1 MEVVLRT
8 PDTLSGDER
17 DAWAAFQNG
26 DAALA
31 SPYFSPAFMGAMA
44 QVRRDVRVI
53 CVRDE
58 HGPAAFLP
66 LHANGFGH
74 ARPLGGPL
82 GDLHGLIARPGC
94 EINLV
99 DLLRRSGVGVY
110 DFHGALGS
118 QRAFKASALTTD
130 GSWVIDLSQGFDAFV
145 ETRSAVEPKAFRN
158 IRSRRRKIDEEG
170 AVFRL
175 QDTRPGVFQ
184 AALNWKSAQYR
195 ASHHFDVFSVDWTR
209 NLLFDLIEKPQ
220 DGCAGLMSSLEI
232 GGELAAVHVG
242 MRSAGVLHYW
252 FPVYDPKFAKFGPG
266 LALLMEICQAVSADG
281 VTEVHLGPGAYDFK
295 AHLSS
300 WQMPLLSGY
309 AGAGF
314 PALVRGAAAAIERGA
329 EHLPLGRAS
338 HWPGKAFRRIDAM
351 TSFRAA

>member
-1 MEVVLRT
+1 MQVVLRT
-8 PDTLSGDER
+8 PEMLSGDER
-17 DAWAAFQNG
+17 AAWAAFQNG

-31 SPYFSPAFMGAMA
+31 SPYFSASFMDAVA
-44 QVRRDVRVI
+44 RVRRDVRVI
-53 CVRDE
+53 CAHDAQ
-58 HGPAAFLP
+58 GPAAFLP
-66 LHANGFGH
+66 LHASGFGH

-82 GDLHGLIARPGC
+82 GDHHGLIARPGC
-94 EINLV
+94 EIDLV
-99 DLLRRSGVGVY
+99 DLLRRSGVGVF

-118 QRAFKASALTTD
+118 QAAFKSHALTTD
-130 GSWVIDLSQGFDAFV
+130 GSWVIDLSQGYDAFV

-158 IRSRRRKIDEEG
+158 IRSRRRKIDEAG

-175 QDTRPGVFQ
+175 KDTRPGVFEN
-184 AALNWKSAQYR
+184 ALGWKSEQYR
-195 ASHHFDVFSVDWTR
+195 VSHHFDVFSVDWTR
-209 NLLFDLIEKPQ
+209 NLLSDLIENPQ
-220 DGCAGLMSSLEI
+220 HGCAGLMSSLEI
-232 GGELAAVHVG
+232 DGELAAVHVG
-242 MRSAGVLHYW
+242 MRSGSVLHYW

-281 VTEVHLGPGAYDFK
+281 VTEVHLGPGVYDFK

-300 WQMPLLSGY
+300 WQMPLVSGY

>member
-17 DAWAAFQNG
+17 DAWAAFQSG

-31 SPYFSPAFMGAMA
+31 SPYFSPAFMDAMA
-44 QVRRDVRVI
+44 RVRRDVRVI
-53 CVRDE
+53 CARDE

-66 LHANGFGH
+66 LHTNGFGH

-82 GDLHGLIARPGC
+82 GDHHGLIARPGC
-94 EINLV
+94 EIDLV

-118 QRAFKASALTTD
+118 QHAFRKSAVMTD

-158 IRSRRRKIDEEG
+158 IRSRRRKIDEAG

-175 QDTRPGVFQ
+175 HDTRPGVFET
-184 AALNWKSAQYR
+184 ALNWKSAQYK
-195 ASHHFDVFSVDWTR
+195 ASRHFDVFSVDWTR
-209 NLLFDLIEKPQ
+209 NLLSNLITDPHG
-220 DGCAGLMSSLEI
+220 GCAGIMSSLEI
-232 GGELAAVHVG
+232 DGELAAVHLG

-266 LALLMEICQAVSADG
+266 LALLMEICQAVSEDG
-281 VTEVHLGPGAYDFK
+281 VAEVHLGPGAYDFK

-314 PALVRGAAAAIERGA
+314 PALVRGTAAAIERGA